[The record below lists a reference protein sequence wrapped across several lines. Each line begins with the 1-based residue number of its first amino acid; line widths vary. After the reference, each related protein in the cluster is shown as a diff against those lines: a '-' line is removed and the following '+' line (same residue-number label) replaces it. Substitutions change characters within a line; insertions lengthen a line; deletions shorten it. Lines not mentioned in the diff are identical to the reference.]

1 MDVLRLFFHGKR
13 KFITLA
19 VLAAA
24 GVLLV
29 ARLRARPAT
38 IELPLKKTEMVRT
51 VYGLGTVQA
60 EKIYHLRIGIAA
72 NIVKLYVRE
81 GDVVSK
87 GARLVEFDQV
97 PVMTAPFTGTV
108 TAVAFKEGEA
118 AFPGNS
124 ILTVTDL
131 SRKYITASLDEKAA
145 VLIKQKQKTRI
156 AFDGLPGKTYTG
168 SVSSVYPSDGQFIVK
183 VESADMPAEILP
195 GMSADLAIETGTKA
209 GVFVAPIRAVREGKI
224 TLLRNGKKLIIP
236 VQLGLTQGEV
246 VEIISAELAE
256 GDLLRYI
263 Q

>member
-183 VESADMPAEILP
+183 VESADLPAEILP

-246 VEIISAELAE
+246 VEIISTELAE

>member
-1 MDVLRLFFHGKR
+1 MDVIRLFLSGKR
-13 KFITLA
+13 KYITLA

-38 IELPLKKTEMVRT
+38 VELTLKKTDMVRT

-60 EKIYHLRIGIAA
+60 EKSYQLRIGIAA
-72 NIVKLYVRE
+72 NIVRLFVRE
-81 GDVVSK
+81 GDQVSK

-97 PVMTAPFTGTV
+97 PVMLAPFAGTV
-108 TAVAFKEGEA
+108 TAIVFKEGEA
-118 AFPGNS
+118 VFPGNS

-145 VLIKQKQKTRI
+145 VLIKKKQKTRI

-168 SVSSVYPSDGQFIVK
+168 SVSSVYPSGGQFIVK
-183 VESADMPAEILP
+183 VESAEMPAEILP
-195 GMSADLAIETGTKA
+195 GMSADLAIETGTKT
-209 GVFVAPIRAVREGKI
+209 GVFVAPIRAVREGKV
-224 TLLRNGKKLIIP
+224 TLFRNGKKITVP
-236 VQLGLTQGEV
+236 VQLGLTQGDS
-246 VEIISAELAE
+246 VEIISGELAE
-256 GDLLRYI
+256 GDLLRYT